1 MQRLQSPLPYSGLV
15 QQSNGEHILR
25 AHTYICTHLKQNIIK
40 IQSCA
45 YSLRSL
51 RAAVNQPPS
60 SFLVVIQHFLIAV
73 GFWSILI
80 NCVGGAS
87 ARADGSNLKIFL
99 CQSFGSRK
107 HQKLQTQRDSTDI
120 SEDSCIDSFGSEE
133 SCLDTCLTFAVN
145 KSWLVSQAVTLM
157 THQLFHAGVKD
168 QNNFLKGFNWH
179 TSSDVQIWFWSSPKS

>member
-107 HQKLQTQRDSTDI
+107 HQKLQTHVKGIQLIYLKTHV
-120 SEDSCIDSFGSEE
+120 
-133 SCLDTCLTFAVN
+133 LTH
-145 KSWLVSQAVTLM
+145 LVLRNPVL
-157 THQLFHAGVKD
+157 THVLHLQ
-168 QNNFLKGFNWH
+168 
-179 TSSDVQIWFWSSPKS
+179 

>member
-1 MQRLQSPLPYSGLV
+1 MVNSYCG
-15 QQSNGEHILR
+15 
-25 AHTYICTHLKQNIIK
+25 HTYICTHLKQNIIK

-107 HQKLQTQRDSTDI
+107 HQKLQTHVKGIQLIYLKTHVLTHLVLRNPVLTHVLHLQWIKADWSVKLSLWWLI
-120 SEDSCIDSFGSEE
+120 SCFMLEWR
-133 SCLDTCLTFAVN
+133 TRTTF
-145 KSWLVSQAVTLM
+145 
-157 THQLFHAGVKD
+157 
-168 QNNFLKGFNWH
+168 
-179 TSSDVQIWFWSSPKS
+179 

>member
-145 KSWLVSQAVTLM
+145 KS
-157 THQLFHAGVKD
+157 
-168 QNNFLKGFNWH
+168 
-179 TSSDVQIWFWSSPKS
+179 

>member
-15 QQSNGEHILR
+15 EQSNGELILW

-107 HQKLQTQRDSTDI
+107 HQKLQIHVKGIQLIYLKTHV
-120 SEDSCIDSFGSEE
+120 
-133 SCLDTCLTFAVN
+133 LTH
-145 KSWLVSQAVTLM
+145 LVLRNPVL
-157 THQLFHAGVKD
+157 THVLHLQ
-168 QNNFLKGFNWH
+168 
-179 TSSDVQIWFWSSPKS
+179 